1 MMLMMLL
8 RRWFVLGTLFCVA
21 QGALAVVSATEM
33 ARIERLIQ
41 FVEGKHDIQFIR
53 NGTSYSCQD
62 AAKFMRGKFEMMGG
76 HVTTAQQFIDQIAS
90 KSSTTGQPYF
100 IRFADGKTLPA
111 ATFLGDELKRMDRAP

>member
-1 MMLMMLL
+1 MVL
-8 RRWFVLGTLFCVA
+8 RRSFLLGVLAGLASRVD
-21 QGALAVVSATEM
+21 AVVSATER

-41 FVEGKHDIQFIR
+41 FVENKHDIHFIR

-62 AAKFMRGKFEMMGG
+62 AAKFMRGKFEMMGE
-76 HVTTAQQFIDQIAS
+76 HVNTAQQFIDQIAS

-111 ATFLGDELKRMDRAP
+111 AAFLGDELKRMDRAP

>member
-1 MMLMMLL
+1 MVL
-8 RRWFVLGTLFCVA
+8 RRCFLLGVLVGLASRVD
-21 QGALAVVSATEM
+21 AVVSATER

-41 FVEGKHDIQFIR
+41 FVESKHDIQFIR

-62 AAKFMRGKFEMMGG
+62 AAKFMRGKFEMMGE

-100 IRFADGKTLPA
+100 IRFADGMTMPA
-111 ATFLGDELKRMDRAP
+111 AAFLGDELKRMDRAP